1 MDVIRIFGNECV
13 QLAILWLTI
22 RRKMHYWR
30 MAWCLQSSHLLA
42 GSTLHQA
49 VGKEL
54 QALELEA
61 AELAESSEDDSMAA
75 DDEPS
80 SSTDAQLQD
89 PVSEERPVGFGVR
102 APPPDLDGTFFPST
116 CRRFSCYSAPR
127 HTKRSAGWFCRRKS
141 FRQLQKEEAKT
152 ECYRLLDWQ
161 SRHRENDCSTVCI
174 FDSEHFDVASIAS
187 TWLEA

>member
-1 MDVIRIFGNECV
+1 
-13 QLAILWLTI
+13 
-22 RRKMHYWR
+22 
-30 MAWCLQSSHLLA
+30 MACCLLSSHLLA

-61 AELAESSEDDSMAA
+61 AALAESSEDVGMAA

-80 SSTDAQLQD
+80 SSADAQLQD

-116 CRRFSCYSAPR
+116 CRRFSYYSAPR
-127 HTKRSAGWFCRRKS
+127 HTKPSAGVILPK
-141 FRQLQKEEAKT
+141 KEFLSAPKG
-152 ECYRLLDWQ
+152 R
-161 SRHRENDCSTVCI
+161 S
-174 FDSEHFDVASIAS
+174 
-187 TWLEA
+187 